1 MDNVGIFCGRLVF
14 FTPFGVFNEHLVD
27 FMDFFPSLVFCSTKN
42 LATLNYSRI
51 LSIDYTTF

>member
-27 FMDFFPSLVFCSTKN
+27 IVDFFPVWYFVARK
-42 LATLNYSRI
+42 I
-51 LSIDYTTF
+51 WQP